1 MCSAIFRSCL
11 EPLPS
16 LLDEAGISRD
26 QLDHVGLPHLMHI
39 HKSHGHF
46 TDLHM
51 LKFPFLFFFIPISLF
66 QLLLKSHNL
75 HMFSPP
81 LFCSH
86 SSPLTPLPSFLTP
99 HSSPLTPPPSLLL
112 PHSSPSLLPHSS
124 PLTPPPHSSSLT
136 PPPSLLTTHYSP
148 LTPHTLTQVLLAGG
162 SCKIPR
168 LQQLFREEFP
178 SSNLHTSPPP
188 DVAIATGCALQAS
201 IMVERGRG
209 RSEGGGGGV
218 SGESGEGGVEVACVP
233 ADLWISVS

>member
-1 MCSAIFRSCL
+1 
-11 EPLPS
+11 
-16 LLDEAGISRD
+16 
-26 QLDHVGLPHLMHI
+26 MHI
-39 HKSHGHF
+39 HESHGHF

-51 LKFPFLFFFIPISLF
+51 LKFPFLFFSFPFHYSNFYSNLTIYTRF
-66 QLLLKSHNL
+66 LL
-75 HMFSPP
+75 P
-81 LFCSH
+81 
-86 SSPLTPLPSFLTP
+86 SSALTPPPSFLTP
-99 HSSPLTPPPSLLL
+99 HSSPLTPPPSLL
-112 PHSSPSLLPHSS
+112 
-124 PLTPPPHSSSLT
+124 PPHSSSLT
-136 PPPSLLTTHYSP
+136 PPPHSSP

-188 DVAIATGCALQAS
+188 DVAIATGCALQTS
-201 IMVERGRG
+201 IMAERGRG